1 MTKNLMYLESKFC
14 FLAACLFPPY
24 VVSGS
29 VGFSHVLYIRSLA
42 SFATASSDEKIRR
55 LDFLYSNLK
64 LKFTNLTVNL
74 EVKQQGEV
82 W

>member
-1 MTKNLMYLESKFC
+1 MIKNLIYLASKFC

-29 VGFSHVLYIRSLA
+29 VGFSHVLYYTLLCPCLS
-42 SFATASSDEKIRR
+42 ASSMTKILR
-55 LDFLYSNLK
+55 LNFLYSNLK

-74 EVKQQGEV
+74 EVKQ
-82 W
+82 